1 MAEATADPAAPA
13 ESVTAAVGGGQAASP
28 AIHVSQLTKRYGPTV
43 ALTGLSMSV
52 PRGEIFGFLGPNG
65 AGKTTLVKLLLGLAR
80 PTSGEGLLL
89 GAPIGSLEA
98 RRQVGY
104 LPELF
109 RYQGWLTAREVL
121 ALHCRLAKLARS
133 SWAESISGALAT
145 VGLSER
151 GDDRVAGFSKGMQQR
166 LGLGVALLG
175 EPQLVLLDEPTSA
188 LDPVGR
194 HDVREIVRG
203 LRDRGV
209 AVFLNSHLLSEVEQV
224 CDRVAV
230 VDRGRVI
237 AAGRLEELLA
247 SSQVR
252 VRCTGLGA
260 EAHQSLGSFGVV
272 SEDEGWLT
280 VAGIDPGRVPDLV
293 RTIVEAGGRVYA
305 VDPGQQT
312 LEERFLQLIEAG

>member
-1 MAEATADPAAPA
+1 MADALPGGSLRQGPQNEGLAP
-13 ESVTAAVGGGQAASP
+13 SP
-28 AIHVSQLTKRYGPTV
+28 AIHVSQLTKRYGHTV
-43 ALTGLSMSV
+43 ALSGVNMSV
-52 PRGEIFGFLGPNG
+52 PRGEVFGFLGPNG
-65 AGKTTLVKLLLGLAR
+65 AGKTTVVKLLLGLAQ
-80 PTSGEGLLL
+80 PTSGEGMVL
-89 GAPIGSLEA
+89 GSPLGSLEA

-109 RYQGWLTAREVL
+109 RYQGWLKASEVL
-121 ALHCRLAKLARS
+121 ALHCRLAQMERS
-133 SWAESISGALAT
+133 LWPGAITSALAT
-145 VGLSER
+145 VGLSDR
-151 GDDRVAGFSKGMQQR
+151 AADRVAGFSKGMQQR

-175 EPQLVLLDEPTSA
+175 NPHLVLLDEPTSA

-230 VDRGRVI
+230 VDHGSVI
-237 AAGRLEELLA
+237 AAGRLDELLA
-247 SSQVR
+247 RHQVR

-260 EAHQSLGSFGVV
+260 EARAELTSFG
-272 SEDEGWLT
+272 EITDDEGWLT
-280 VAGIDPGRVPDLV
+280 VSGLNSERVPELI
-293 RTIVEAGGRVYA
+293 RAIIVAGGRVYA

-312 LEERFLQLIEAG
+312 LEERFLQLIAAA